1 MNNPKTRI
9 LILGGGFAGVYTAM
23 FLERGLSRAEREE
36 VEISLVSLENYMV
49 FQPLLPE
56 VISGTIETLHVI
68 TPIRRMARRT
78 RLYTREILG
87 IDLQRKVVTLAPE
100 FLPKTKEL
108 PFDHLVVALGS
119 RLNCDV
125 VPGMREHA
133 IPFKY
138 LGDALRLRNAIVQAL
153 EEADTET
160 DPIERQRLLTF
171 VVGGGGFSGV
181 ECIAE
186 LHDFLQSAITAY
198 HSIKPAD
205 LRVILLQSAERI
217 LPELG
222 EDLARYAHRILEKRG
237 IDIRLNT
244 RLKAVTSDGAV
255 LQRKDAADCEFI
267 PSRVVVA
274 TVPAAPHRLVEQL
287 PVEKDKSGRIVVVPQ
302 MHLPATPSVWALG
315 DCAAVPQPDGIM
327 SPPTAQHAFR
337 QARTCADN
345 ILATLRS
352 KPLHRFSFT
361 GLGKL
366 ASLGHRSAVAEVLG
380 FKFRGFLAWV
390 IWRVAYLTK
399 VPGLDRKW
407 RIFTDWCLD
416 LFLPR
421 DITEVRI
428 FKPDS
433 VCREHLHTDEMVFDQ
448 GDFGDK
454 VFVIVSGE
462 ADVLRDGESVATLK
476 AGDVFGEMALISSR
490 PRSAAIRARTPLDLI
505 SISRDAFD
513 KLVAHLPGVKGAMEE
528 VLLKHTART
537 MALKP
542 VDEAPPQNGEDEV
555 AKLQSVGDSEPRNI

>member
-1 MNNPKTRI
+1 MSSDKKRI

-23 FLERGLSRAEREE
+23 FLERGLFWGERDNY
-36 VEISLVSLENYMV
+36 EISLVSLENYMV

-68 TPIRRMARRT
+68 TPIRRLAKRT
-78 RLYTREILG
+78 RLHTREILD
-87 IDLQRKVVTLAPE
+87 IDLNRKVVTLGPE

-119 RLNCDV
+119 RLNYDL

-138 LGDALRLRNAIVQAL
+138 LGDALRLRTAIVQVL
-153 EEADTET
+153 EEADNEP
-160 DPIERQRLLTF
+160 DPVERQRLLTF

-186 LHDFLQSAITAY
+186 LNDFLQSAITAY
-198 HSIKPAD
+198 QSIKPRD
-205 LRVILLQSAERI
+205 LRVLLLQSADRI

-222 EDLARYAHRILEKRG
+222 EDLAKYAHKILEQRG
-237 IDIRLNT
+237 IEIRLHT
-244 RLKAVTSDGAV
+244 RLKAVTADGAV
-255 LQRKDAADCEFI
+255 LQSKTATEPEFI

-287 PVEKDKSGRIVVVPQ
+287 PGEKDKSGRIVVAPEMHVPGS
-302 MHLPATPSVWALG
+302 PFVWALG

-327 SPPTAQHAFR
+327 SPPTAQHALR
-337 QARTCADN
+337 QAQTCAAN
-345 ILATLRS
+345 ILATLRGT
-352 KPLHRFSFT
+352 PLRRFAFT

-380 FKFRGFLAWV
+380 IKLRGFIAWV
-390 IWRVAYLTK
+390 FWRAVYLSK
-399 VPGLDRKW
+399 FPGLDRKW

-428 FKPDS
+428 FKADS
-433 VCREHLHTDEMVFDQ
+433 VTREHLHTGETVFDQ

-454 VFVIVSGE
+454 VFVVVSGE
-462 ADVLRDGESVATLK
+462 ADVLRDGHAVAALK
-476 AGDVFGEMALISSR
+476 AGDVFGEMALISDQ
-490 PRSAAIRARTPLDLI
+490 PRSASIRAKTPLDLI
-505 SISRDAFD
+505 SISRDAFE
-513 KLVAHLPGVKGAMEE
+513 KLVTHLPGVKTSMNE
-528 VLLKHTART
+528 VLQKHTATRD
-537 MALKP
+537 AILKQL
-542 VDEAPPQNGEDEV
+542 EE
-555 AKLQSVGDSEPRNI
+555 SSSR